1 MDLLLNGSLEY
12 RNNPQKFVRKL
23 ELKPL
28 KISEKALVQVLS
40 DNAHQNYFLSPKKLQ
55 WNKTEIQQKQMNHPF
70 DHISSRDKVN
80 HPFKEVIV
88 LLFRV
93 TSV

>member
-1 MDLLLNGSLEY
+1 M
-12 RNNPQKFVRKL
+12 
-23 ELKPL
+23 KPL

-40 DNAHQNYFLSPKKLQ
+40 DNADQDYFLNPKKMQ

-70 DHISSRDKVN
+70 DRISSRDKVSYR
-80 HPFKEVIV
+80 FKKMIV